1 MAAKYKDIQEF
12 LDDCDMKEDIELS
25 YHGIGYGIL
34 AWYEEG
40 PLAYRKD
47 EYGYEEHIFPNPE
60 SLLDGFII
68 DGKTLRSIITDIEEG

>member
-12 LDDCDMKEDIELS
+12 LDDCDMKEDIEFS

-40 PLAYRKD
+40 P
-47 EYGYEEHIFPNPE
+47 
-60 SLLDGFII
+60 
-68 DGKTLRSIITDIEEG
+68 